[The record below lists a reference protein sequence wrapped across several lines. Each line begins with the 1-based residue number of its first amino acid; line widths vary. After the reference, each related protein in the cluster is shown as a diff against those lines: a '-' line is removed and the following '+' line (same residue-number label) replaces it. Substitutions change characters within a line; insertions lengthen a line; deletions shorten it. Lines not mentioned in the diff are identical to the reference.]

1 MNRFEFQYTTLILK
15 FWAPFRSNSP
25 LHISNW
31 KLWSRRNLYLSW
43 LFLTLYVVF
52 SCPFFSIFSSLASL
66 HYQGWRV
73 VHVTC
78 SRRITSR
85 YPLFTPSA
93 PTFGYWSVDSDK
105 QSIWDDDD
113 LSACP
118 CFCFDFKWL
127 GDSFCFA
134 FFSKVT
140 FQSTKAQFDWDI
152 FRFKWCLFT
161 HILTR
166 VTLGHC

>member
-1 MNRFEFQYTTLILK
+1 MNRFEIQYTTLILK

-52 SCPFFSIFSSLASL
+52 SCPFFSSIFSSLALL

-105 QSIWDDDD
+105 HPFECLPVFLFWFQVIRR
-113 LSACP
+113 LVL
-118 CFCFDFKWL
+118 FCI
-127 GDSFCFA
+127 